1 MRYTQ
6 TRKETKVTEMD
17 IIWCNIAI
25 KTCTN
30 GTLLR
35 FGEEIHKNVLSLAQ
49 RKDVLTLSHRLI
61 DESVRQSVANYTFVR
76 KSLQR
81 WAATKK

>member
-30 GTLLR
+30 ATLLR

-61 DESVRQSVANYTFVR
+61 DESVRKVWQITH
-76 KSLQR
+76 L
-81 WAATKK
+81 